1 MCTAATVVA
10 SNADRVDR
18 ADQRRPIESAKSI
31 NYYTG
36 SRAIVR
42 RTACVEQS
50 EGDVLPALSFELA
63 DDPNC
68 FCSIKKAHILK
79 ACARLAQ
86 VSPILSYGLLAS
98 IVRLQDWLLLRTQ
111 SATLANGVAPCRRST
126 GAALGACTLIRVRP
140 LRDVECLPGSA
151 IGAAS
156 RKVVRQCG
164 SVARNL
170 PIRFSLTF
178 ARHFLVCWAPRQNHS
193 G

>member
-31 NYYTG
+31 NYCTG

-42 RTACVEQS
+42 RTACVEQG
-50 EGDVLPALSFELA
+50 ELRRRLPALSFELA

-86 VSPILSYGLLAS
+86 VSPILSYAFWRQLYVSKIGFCSTLNQLL
-98 IVRLQDWLLLRTQ
+98 
-111 SATLANGVAPCRRST
+111 
-126 GAALGACTLIRVRP
+126 
-140 LRDVECLPGSA
+140 
-151 IGAAS
+151 
-156 RKVVRQCG
+156 
-164 SVARNL
+164 
-170 PIRFSLTF
+170 
-178 ARHFLVCWAPRQNHS
+178 
-193 G
+193 

>member
-42 RTACVEQS
+42 RTACVEQC

-86 VSPILSYGLLAS
+86 VYPSCPTAFWRQLYVSKLGFCSALNQLL
-98 IVRLQDWLLLRTQ
+98 
-111 SATLANGVAPCRRST
+111 
-126 GAALGACTLIRVRP
+126 
-140 LRDVECLPGSA
+140 
-151 IGAAS
+151 
-156 RKVVRQCG
+156 
-164 SVARNL
+164 
-170 PIRFSLTF
+170 
-178 ARHFLVCWAPRQNHS
+178 
-193 G
+193 